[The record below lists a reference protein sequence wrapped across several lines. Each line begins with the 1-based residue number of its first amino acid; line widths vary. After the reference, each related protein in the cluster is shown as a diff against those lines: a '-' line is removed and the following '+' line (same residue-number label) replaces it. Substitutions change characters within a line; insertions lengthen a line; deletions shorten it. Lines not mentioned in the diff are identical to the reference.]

1 MRLLTI
7 LTLLSLSLASYAD
20 HHEQKAKFESPGDV
34 SSSDFLPAALQTGP
48 NHTVSS
54 MAVSDGFQNT
64 YTISSKFGEFEATGL
79 AALKTRVAEVDAMAY
94 LEALSRA
101 DVFVGALRDAGVE
114 TASAIAGVF
123 TSPVKT
129 VKGIPGGVD
138 RVFAGA
144 RRGFGLTKRLFQGKS
159 DSATI
164 DPKDFREMNYL
175 VGNSERQWASE
186 LKTNPYTTNMK
197 LREMVSRMSVVEFIG
212 GLPVDIALPMGA
224 GLAVGVLGDETEIYL
239 RSAELL
245 EQKNRRCLAELD
257 VEAADIEAF
266 INASYLT
273 PTTQTVFCNALA
285 RLGDVE
291 DAKKLPALFAK
302 TESFEASNFLLQT
315 VNLLAWYNTEI
326 SEVTKII
333 SDDGLPYATTD
344 EGAVLAML
352 PADNLL
358 WTDLVESR
366 MSDIKSDK
374 TKSLWILGTPSKLA
388 SEQLTKS
395 GWKVMT
401 TANTPSLDTLYQAGT
416 SVANAEQHP

>member
-7 LTLLSLSLASYAD
+7 LTLLCLSLTGYAD
-20 HHEQKAKFESPGDV
+20 HHGEKAKFESPSDV
-34 SSSDFLPAALQTGP
+34 SSIGFLPTALQTGP

-54 MAVSDGFQNT
+54 MAVSNGFQNV

-101 DVFVGALRDAGVE
+101 DVFVGALKDAGVE
-114 TASAIAGVF
+114 TAGAIAGVF
-123 TSPVKT
+123 TSPVTT

-186 LKTNPYTTNMK
+186 LKTDPYTTNMK
-197 LREMVSRMSVVEFIG
+197 LREMVSSMSVVEFIG
-212 GLPVDIALPMGA
+212 GLPIDIALPMGA
-224 GLAVGVLGDETEIYL
+224 GLAVGVLGDETEVYL
-239 RSAELL
+239 QSAELL
-245 EQKNRRCLAELD
+245 EQKNRSCLEEFN
-257 VEAADIEAF
+257 VTAADIEAF
-266 INASYLT
+266 ITASYLT
-273 PTTQTVFCNALA
+273 PTTQTGFCNTLV
-285 RLGDVE
+285 RLDDIEGID
-291 DAKKLPALFAK
+291 KLPALLAK
-302 TESFEASNFLLQT
+302 TESFEASHFLLQT
-315 VNLLAWYNTEI
+315 INLLAWYNAEI
-326 SEVTKII
+326 NEVTEII
-333 SDDGLPYATTD
+333 SDDGLPYGTTD
-344 EGAVLAML
+344 DGTVLAML

-374 TKSLWILGTPSKLA
+374 TKTLWVLGVPSKLA

-401 TANTPSLDTLYQAGT
+401 TANTPSLDALYKAGT
-416 SVANAEQHP
+416 TAPKAE

>member
-7 LTLLSLSLASYAD
+7 LTLLCLSLTGYAD
-20 HHEQKAKFESPGDV
+20 HHGEKAKFESPSDV
-34 SSSDFLPAALQTGP
+34 SSIGFLPTALQTGP

-54 MAVSDGFQNT
+54 MAVSNGFQNV

-101 DVFVGALRDAGVE
+101 DVFVGALKDAGVE
-114 TASAIAGVF
+114 TAGAIAGVF
-123 TSPVKT
+123 TSPVTT

-186 LKTNPYTTNMK
+186 LKTDPYTTNMK
-197 LREMVSRMSVVEFIG
+197 LREMVSSMSVVEFIG
-212 GLPVDIALPMGA
+212 GLPIDIALPMGA
-224 GLAVGVLGDETEIYL
+224 GLAVGVLGDETEVYL
-239 RSAELL
+239 QSAELL
-245 EQKNRRCLAELD
+245 EQKNRSCLEEFN
-257 VEAADIEAF
+257 VTAADIEAF
-266 INASYLT
+266 ITASYLT
-273 PTTQTVFCNALA
+273 PTTQTGFCNTLV
-285 RLGDVE
+285 RLDDIE
-291 DAKKLPALFAK
+291 SIDKLPALLAK
-302 TESFEASNFLLQT
+302 TESFEASHFLLQT
-315 VNLLAWYNTEI
+315 INLLAWYNAEI
-326 SEVTKII
+326 NEVTEII
-333 SDDGLPYATTD
+333 SDDGLPYGTTD
-344 EGAVLAML
+344 DGTVLAML

-374 TKSLWILGTPSKLA
+374 TKTLWVLGVPSKLA

-401 TANTPSLDTLYQAGT
+401 TANTPSLDALYKAGT
-416 SVANAEQHP
+416 TASKAE

>member
-7 LTLLSLSLASYAD
+7 LTLLCLSLTGYAD
-20 HHEQKAKFESPGDV
+20 HHGEKAKFESPSDV
-34 SSSDFLPAALQTGP
+34 SSIGFLPTALQTGP

-54 MAVSDGFQNT
+54 MAVSNGFQNV

-101 DVFVGALRDAGVE
+101 DVFVGALKDAGVE
-114 TASAIAGVF
+114 TAGAIAGVF
-123 TSPVKT
+123 TSPVTT

-186 LKTNPYTTNMK
+186 LKTDPYTTNMK
-197 LREMVSRMSVVEFIG
+197 LREMVSSMSVVEFIG
-212 GLPVDIALPMGA
+212 GLPIDIALPMGA
-224 GLAVGVLGDETEIYL
+224 GLAVGVLGDETEVYL
-239 RSAELL
+239 QSAELL
-245 EQKNRRCLAELD
+245 EQKNRSCLEEFN
-257 VEAADIEAF
+257 VTAADIEAF
-266 INASYLT
+266 ITASYLT
-273 PTTQTVFCNALA
+273 PTTQTGFCNTLV
-285 RLGDVE
+285 RLDDIEGID
-291 DAKKLPALFAK
+291 KLPALLAK
-302 TESFEASNFLLQT
+302 TESFEASHFLLQT
-315 VNLLAWYNTEI
+315 INLLAWYNAEI
-326 SEVTKII
+326 NEVTEII
-333 SDDGLPYATTD
+333 SDDGLPYGTTD
-344 EGAVLAML
+344 DGTVLAML

-374 TKSLWILGTPSKLA
+374 TKTLWVLGVPSKLA

-401 TANTPSLDTLYQAGT
+401 TANTPSLDALYKAGT
-416 SVANAEQHP
+416 TASKAE

>member
-7 LTLLSLSLASYAD
+7 LTLLSLSLTGYAD
-20 HHEQKAKFESPGDV
+20 HHEQKVMFESPGDV
-34 SSSDFLPAALQTGP
+34 SSGSFLPAALQSGP

-54 MAVSDGFQNT
+54 MAASDGFQNI
-64 YTISSKFGEFEATGL
+64 YTVSSKFGEFEATGL

-144 RRGFGLTKRLFQGKS
+144 RRGFGLTKRIFQGKS

-186 LKTNPYTTNMK
+186 LKTDPYTTNMK

-212 GLPVDIALPMGA
+212 GLPIDIALPMGA

-239 RSAELL
+239 QSAELL
-245 EQKNRRCLAELD
+245 EQKNRECLVEFE

-273 PTTQTVFCNALA
+273 PTTQTSFCNALV
-285 RLGDVE
+285 RLDGVDG
-291 DAKKLPALFAK
+291 ANKLSAVLAK

-315 VNLLAWYNTEI
+315 INLLAWYNA
-326 SEVTKII
+326 EVSALTKIV
-333 SDDGLPYATTD
+333 SDDGLPYATT
-344 EGAVLAML
+344 EGGAVLAML

-358 WTDLVESR
+358 WTDLVENR
-366 MSDIKSDK
+366 MADIKSDK
-374 TKSLWILGTPSKLA
+374 TKSLWVLGTPSKLA
-388 SEQLTKS
+388 GEQLMKS
-395 GWKVMT
+395 GWQLMT
-401 TANTPSLDTLYQAGT
+401 TANTPSLDMLYKAGT
-416 SVANAEQHP
+416 TASSAE